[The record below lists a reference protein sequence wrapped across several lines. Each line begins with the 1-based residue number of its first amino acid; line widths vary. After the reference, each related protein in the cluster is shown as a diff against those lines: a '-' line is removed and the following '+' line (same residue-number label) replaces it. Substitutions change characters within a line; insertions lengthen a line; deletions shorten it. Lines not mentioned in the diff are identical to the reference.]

1 MFAMVQDREKIFH
14 EIFLDHFKK
23 NKVEIADKITKL
35 FPFLETLRDH
45 SFIPDKLY
53 NDSQEAYRNL
63 VPVSNVVYRVLCHLE
78 ETFDESLLQVLFSK
92 VNLKEYPDLIQI
104 HRSFENVFQHKCFS
118 QKSIREEAEKMPSI
132 QSRRKKGPTNL
143 KLELEP
149 QSLSDMKLVNVKREH
164 SNCGSSEALGT
175 QQANDEC
182 TQASQQADTWEV
194 ISSCHP
200 ENIQEDQQTRT
211 ARCQASDI
219 IVINS
224 EDSAESSE
232 ENESWEAWCS
242 ALGNGPGSGAVMK

>member
-104 HRSFENVFQHKCFS
+104 HRSFEN
-118 QKSIREEAEKMPSI
+118 
-132 QSRRKKGPTNL
+132 GPTNL

-242 ALGNGPGSGAVMK
+242 ALGNGPGEKGSGAVMK

>member
-104 HRSFENVFQHKCFS
+104 HRSFENVFQHKYFS
-118 QKSIREEAEKMPSI
+118 QKSVREETEKMPSI
-132 QSRRKKGPTNL
+132 QSRCKK
-143 KLELEP
+143 
-149 QSLSDMKLVNVKREH
+149 
-164 SNCGSSEALGT
+164 
-175 QQANDEC
+175 
-182 TQASQQADTWEV
+182 DTWEV

-200 ENIQEDQQTRT
+200 ENIPEDQQTRT
-211 ARCQASDI
+211 AHCQASDI

-232 ENESWEAWCS
+232 ENESWEAWRS
-242 ALGNGPGSGAVMK
+242 ALGNGPGEKEISGDDSLKVNHREEHQETSSSAPRSGPGAVMK